1 MSHGEDGVG
10 GDGGGPDVGRVPH
23 RGRHLLGACPLPGGP
38 RQCPLMVQPRMAVV
52 RRLIHVGWV
61 PLTVSAVAFG
71 ALVAL
76 VVA

>member
-1 MSHGEDGVG
+1 
-10 GDGGGPDVGRVPH
+10 
-23 RGRHLLGACPLPGGP
+23 
-38 RQCPLMVQPRMAVV
+38 MVQPRMAVV